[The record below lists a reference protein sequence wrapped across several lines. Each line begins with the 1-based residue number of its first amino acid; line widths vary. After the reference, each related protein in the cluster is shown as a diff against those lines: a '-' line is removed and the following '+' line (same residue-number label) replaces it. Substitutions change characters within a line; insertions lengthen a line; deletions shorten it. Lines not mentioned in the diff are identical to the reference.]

1 MKRVELARL
10 ARIDGDDQ
18 VCVALLTVALLS
30 PACLHSLCLDFAP
43 TLITHFAYSRFDY
56 TLCSLSLKQI
66 ACVQITYS
74 NLSCLH

>member
-30 PACLHSLCLDFAP
+30 PACLHSLCLDFAFTSI
-43 TLITHFAYSRFDY
+43 TLFAYY
-56 TLCSLSLKQI
+56 LSLR
-66 ACVQITYS
+66 
-74 NLSCLH
+74 LHTLLTLT